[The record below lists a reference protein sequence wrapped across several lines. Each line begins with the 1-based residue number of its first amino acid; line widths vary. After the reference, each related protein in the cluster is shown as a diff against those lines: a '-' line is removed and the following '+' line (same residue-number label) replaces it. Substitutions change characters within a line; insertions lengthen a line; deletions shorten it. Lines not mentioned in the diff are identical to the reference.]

1 MDLAPLCTFELSF
14 DHPLDL
20 VRSPP
25 GDGGIYGTGSGVAT
39 GERLSGRVRWTNHP
53 RVRADGTTLPDLH
66 GVVEIA
72 DGTTLMFE
80 MLGVSTLLADGVSR
94 DTRASVTFTA
104 PDGPL
109 AWLNEAFC
117 VCEGAYD
124 VVSEKGRFVIHQ
136 CLTVARV

>member
-1 MDLAPLCTFELSF
+1 MDLAPLCIFELSF
-14 DHPLDL
+14 DDPLDL

-25 GDGGIYGTGSGVAT
+25 GGGGIYGTGSGVVT

-136 CLTVARV
+136 CLAAPRA